1 MQNESKIETQNQ
13 KPMDEP
19 HPFDPLLKYAKEN
32 GLACE
37 THLDE
42 KRLLLSPNDP
52 FLNTKYI
59 TIKKGNLTFCTFDS
73 YGAKLGSSQTFAGI
87 YCAIR
92 LKPEMELELSRK
104 HWSDHILVFNK
115 RKTDIDIIDRN
126 FTLSA
131 SKEWNFQVLFSEKEA
146 HLFMDIEKQIKP
158 LKLIIQHN
166 YISIISELKDRQVIG
181 METNQWISRNE
192 DLDCFLNQ
200 GAKLI
205 ENIIRASERFF

>member
-1 MQNESKIETQNQ
+1 
-13 KPMDEP
+13 MDEP
-19 HPFDPLLKYAKEN
+19 NPFDQLLKYAKEN

-192 DLDCFLNQ
+192 DMDCFLNQ

>member
-1 MQNESKIETQNQ
+1 
-13 KPMDEP
+13 MDEP
-19 HPFDPLLKYAKEN
+19 NPFNQLLKYAKKNE
-32 GLACE
+32 LACE

-52 FLNTKYI
+52 ILNTKYI

-87 YCAIR
+87 FCAIR

-131 SKEWNFQVLFSEKEA
+131 SKEWNFQVLLSEKEA
-146 HLFMDIEKQIKP
+146 HLFMEIEKQIKP
-158 LKLIIQHN
+158 LKLIIQQD
-166 YISIISELKDRQVIG
+166 YISVISDLKGQQVIG
-181 METNQWISRNE
+181 LETNQWISRQE
-192 DLDCFLNQ
+192 DVDCFLNL

-205 ENIIRASERFF
+205 ENIIRASERFFYYTEVK

>member
-1 MQNESKIETQNQ
+1 
-13 KPMDEP
+13 MDEP
-19 HPFDPLLKYAKEN
+19 NPFNQLLKYAKEN
-32 GLACE
+32 SLTCE

-59 TIKKGNLTFCTFDS
+59 TIKRGNLTFCTFDS

-87 YCAIR
+87 FCAIR
-92 LKPEMELELSRK
+92 LKPEMELELSWK
-104 HWSDHILVFNK
+104 HWSDNILVFNK

-126 FTLSA
+126 FTLS
-131 SKEWNFQVLFSEKEA
+131 SPKHWDFQVLLSEKEA
-146 HLFMDIEKQIKP
+146 HLFMEIEKQIKP

-166 YISIISELKDRQVIG
+166 YIPVISELKGQQVIG
-181 METNQWISRNE
+181 LETNQWINRKE
-192 DLDCFLNQ
+192 DVDCFLNL
-200 GAKLI
+200 GEKLI

>member
-1 MQNESKIETQNQ
+1 
-13 KPMDEP
+13 MDEP
-19 HPFDPLLKYAKEN
+19 NPFDQLLKYAKEN

-73 YGAKLGSSQTFAGI
+73 YGAKLGTSQTFAGI
-87 YCAIR
+87 FCAIR

-104 HWSDHILVFNK
+104 HWSDNILVFNK

-131 SKEWNFQVLFSEKEA
+131 SKEWNFQVLLSEKEA
-146 HLFMDIEKQIKP
+146 HLFMEIEKQIKP
-158 LKLIIQHN
+158 LKLIIHHN
-166 YISIISELKDRQVIG
+166 YISVISELKDRQVIG
-181 METNQWISRNE
+181 LETNQWISRKE
-192 DLDCFLNQ
+192 DLDCFLNL
-200 GAKLI
+200 GEKLI

>member
-1 MQNESKIETQNQ
+1 
-13 KPMDEP
+13 MDEP
-19 HPFDPLLKYAKEN
+19 NPFNQLLKYAKEN

-52 FLNTKYI
+52 ILNTKYI

-87 YCAIR
+87 FCAIR

-115 RKTDIDIIDRN
+115 RKTGVSVIDRD

-131 SKEWNFQVLFSEKEA
+131 SKEWNFQVLLSEKEA
-146 HLFMDIEKQIKP
+146 HLFMEIEKQIKP
-158 LKLIIQHN
+158 LKLIIQHD
-166 YISIISELKDRQVIG
+166 YISVISDLKGQQVIG
-181 METNQWISRNE
+181 LETNQWISQKE
-192 DLDCFLNQ
+192 DVDCFLTL
-200 GAKLI
+200 GEKLI
-205 ENIIRASERFF
+205 ENIIKAAERFF

>member
-13 KPMDEP
+13 NPMDEP

-192 DLDCFLNQ
+192 DMDCFLNQ